1 MGLIANFKAK
11 RAIKKAKALYE
22 TQLFEWDQEN
32 QVLNQALEIF
42 TNASAGSEPADHSL
56 AQKKGELVLWTGSG
70 IFHEAGRTAS
80 KYVGGSQGV
89 SIPLVA
95 GIRYRVGSF
104 KGQVVPGEEMQID
117 KDQGMVK
124 LTNQRLIFAGPI
136 ATSEWVFSK
145 LLSSFSNPDR
155 TDFIFGVSNRKKSSG
170 IKFSPEDG
178 YAFAHLFAL
187 ALHSY
192 ENGIPETIK
201 AIKKEL
207 TESSE
212 KKPKLLVGNERKE
225 IEGQLE

>member
-1 MGLIANFKAK
+1 MGFIANFKAK
-11 RAIKKAKALYE
+11 RAAKKAQAIYE
-22 TQLFEWDQEN
+22 LEQYEWEREN
-32 QVLNQALEIF
+32 SVLNAALDIF
-42 TNASAGSEPADHSL
+42 TSASKGEEPNDLSL
-56 AQKKGELVLWTGSG
+56 AQKKGELVLWTGNA
-70 IFHEAGRTAS
+70 IYHEAGRSAS
-80 KYVGGSQGV
+80 TYVGGSSGF

-104 KGQVVPGEEMQID
+104 KGRVVPGEEMQID
-117 KDQGMVK
+117 KDSGMVK
-124 LTNQRLIFAGPI
+124 LTNQRLIFTGPL
-136 ATSEWVFSK
+136 ATSEWAFAK
-145 LLSSFSNPDR
+145 LLSSFSNPER

-170 IKFSPEDG
+170 LRFTAEDG

-212 KKPKLLVGNERKE
+212 KKPKLLGGSRVNE
-225 IEGQLE
+225 IEG

>member
-1 MGLIANFKAK
+1 MGFIANFKAG
-11 RAIKKAKALYE
+11 RAAKKAQAIYE
-22 TQLFEWDQEN
+22 LEQYEWEREN
-32 QVLNQALEIF
+32 SVLNTALDIF
-42 TNASAGSEPADHSL
+42 TSASKGEEPNDLSL
-56 AQKKGELVLWTGSG
+56 AQKKGELVLWTGNA
-70 IFHEAGRTAS
+70 IYHEAGRTAS
-80 KYVGGSQGV
+80 TYVGGSSGF

-104 KGQVVPGEEMQID
+104 KGRVVPGEEMQID
-117 KDQGMVK
+117 KDSGIAK
-124 LTNQRLIFAGPI
+124 LTNQRLIFTGPL
-136 ATSEWVFSK
+136 ATSEWAFAK
-145 LLSSFSNPDR
+145 LLSSFSNPER

-170 IKFSPEDG
+170 LRFTAEAG

-212 KKPKLLVGNERKE
+212 KKPKLLGTGGVRE
-225 IEGQLE
+225 IKG

>member
-11 RAIKKAKALYE
+11 RAIKKVKALYE

-56 AQKKGELVLWTGSG
+56 AQKKGELVLWTGTG
-70 IFHEAGRTAS
+70 IYHEAGRGAS
-80 KYVGGSQGV
+80 TYVGGSQGV

-95 GIRYRVGSF
+95 GIRYRVGGF
-104 KGQVVPGEEMQID
+104 KGRVVPGEEMQID
-117 KDQGMVK
+117 KDQGFVK
-124 LTNQRLIFAGPI
+124 LTNQRLIFSGPLST
-136 ATSEWVFSK
+136 AEWSFSK

-187 ALHSY
+187 ALYTY
-192 ENGIPETIK
+192 ENGLPETIK
-201 AIKKEL
+201 NIKSEL
-207 TESSE
+207 AENNQGRP
-212 KKPKLLVGNERKE
+212 KLVLPAAKPKE
-225 IEGQLE
+225 IKG

>member
-70 IFHEAGRTAS
+70 IYHEAGRTAS

-89 SIPLVA
+89 SIPIVA

-117 KDQGMVK
+117 KDQGFVK
-124 LTNQRLIFAGPI
+124 LTNQRLIFSGPLST
-136 ATSEWVFSK
+136 AEWSFSK

-170 IKFSPEDG
+170 IKFSPQDG

-187 ALHSY
+187 ALYS
-192 ENGIPETIK
+192 
-201 AIKKEL
+201 
-207 TESSE
+207 
-212 KKPKLLVGNERKE
+212 
-225 IEGQLE
+225 

>member
-1 MGLIANFKAK
+1 MGFIANFKAK
-11 RAIKKAKALYE
+11 RAAKKAQAIYE
-22 TQLFEWDQEN
+22 LEQYEWEQEN
-32 QVLNQALEIF
+32 RVLNAALDIF
-42 TNASAGSEPADHSL
+42 TSASKGEEPNDLSL
-56 AQKKGELVLWTGSG
+56 AQKKGELVLWTGNA
-70 IFHEAGRTAS
+70 IYHEAGRTS
-80 KYVGGSQGV
+80 STYVGGSSGF

-104 KGQVVPGEEMQID
+104 KGRVVPGEEMQID
-117 KDQGMVK
+117 KDSGMVK
-124 LTNQRLIFAGPI
+124 LTNQRLIFTGPL
-136 ATSEWVFSK
+136 ASSEWAFTK
-145 LLSSFSNPDR
+145 LLSSFSNPER

-170 IKFSPEDG
+170 LRFTAEDG

-212 KKPKLLVGNERKE
+212 KKPKLLVGSERKE
-225 IEGQLE
+225 IEG

>member
-1 MGLIANFKAK
+1 MGFIANFKAK

-70 IFHEAGRTAS
+70 IYHEAGRTAS

-95 GIRYRVGSF
+95 GIRYRVGGF
-104 KGQVVPGEEMQID
+104 KGRVVPGEEMQID
-117 KDQGMVK
+117 KDQGFVK
-124 LTNQRLIFAGPI
+124 LTNQRLIFSGPLST
-136 ATSEWVFSK
+136 AEWSFSK

-170 IKFSPEDG
+170 LKFSPEDG

-187 ALHSY
+187 ALYTY
-192 ENGIPETIK
+192 ENGLPETIK
-201 AIKKEL
+201 NIKSEL
-207 TESSE
+207 AENNQE
-212 KKPKLLVGNERKE
+212 KPKLVLPASQRAIK
-225 IEGQLE
+225 

>member
-1 MGLIANFKAK
+1 MGFIANFKAK

-32 QVLNQALEIF
+32 QVLNQALGIF

-70 IFHEAGRTAS
+70 IYHEAGRTAS

-187 ALHSY
+187 ALYSY
-192 ENGIPETIK
+192 ENGIPATIK
-201 AIKKEL
+201 AIKDELKEGQGD
-207 TESSE
+207 
-212 KKPKLLVGNERKE
+212 KPKLVLPPSVKG
-225 IEGQLE
+225 IEGK

>member
-1 MGLIANFKAK
+1 MGFIANFKAG
-11 RAIKKAKALYE
+11 RAAKKAQAIYE
-22 TQLFEWDQEN
+22 LKQYEWESEN
-32 QVLNQALEIF
+32 SVLNTALDIF
-42 TNASAGSEPADHSL
+42 TSASKGEEPNDLSL
-56 AQKKGELVLWTGSG
+56 AQKKGELVLWTGNA
-70 IFHEAGRTAS
+70 IYHEAGRSAS
-80 KYVGGSQGV
+80 TYVGGSSGF

-104 KGQVVPGEEMQID
+104 KGRVVPGEEMQID
-117 KDQGMVK
+117 KDSGMVK
-124 LTNQRLIFAGPI
+124 LTNQRLIFTGPL
-136 ATSEWVFSK
+136 ATSEWAFTK
-145 LLSSFSNPDR
+145 LLSSFSNPER

-170 IKFSPEDG
+170 LRFTAEDG

-212 KKPKLLVGNERKE
+212 KKPKLLVGSERKE
-225 IEGQLE
+225 IEG

>member
-1 MGLIANFKAK
+1 MGFIANFKAK
-11 RAIKKAKALYE
+11 RAIKKAKAVYE
-22 TQLFEWDQEN
+22 LELFEWNQEN
-32 QVLNQALEIF
+32 QVLTQALEIF

-70 IFHEAGRTAS
+70 IYHEAGRTAS

-104 KGQVVPGEEMQID
+104 KGQVVPGEEMQMD

-124 LTNQRLIFAGPI
+124 ITNQRLIFTGPI
-136 ATSEWVFSK
+136 STAEWGYAK
-145 LLSSFSNPDR
+145 LLSTFSNPER
-155 TDFIFGVSNRKKSSG
+155 NDFIFGVSNRKKSSG
-170 IKFSPEDG
+170 LRFTSEDG

-192 ENGIPETIK
+192 EKGIPETIK
-201 AIKKEL
+201 AIKDELKEG
-207 TESSE
+207 EGD
-212 KKPKLLVGNERKE
+212 KPKLVLPSSVKE
-225 IEGQLE
+225 IEG